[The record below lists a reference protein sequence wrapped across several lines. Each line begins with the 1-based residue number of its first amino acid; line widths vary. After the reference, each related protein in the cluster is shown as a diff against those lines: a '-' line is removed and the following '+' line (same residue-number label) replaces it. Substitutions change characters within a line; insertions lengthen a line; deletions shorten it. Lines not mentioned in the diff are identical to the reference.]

1 MQDWQKII
9 ITVVFA
15 LFISSNAIF
24 VANYAGEYDLIYVNI
39 LKSRYVKRLNIIGKI
54 IVLIVLFPFTIFT
67 LGFYVMSNLAYW
79 IWLGFS
85 LMFSKDRKAVI
96 QENKKHM
103 RDTSWHNRLSMM

>member
-1 MQDWQKII
+1 MQEWQVTIA
-9 ITVVFA
+9 VVSA
-15 LFISSNAIF
+15 LFISANAIF

-39 LKSRYVKRLNIIGKI
+39 LKSRYVKNLNIIGKI

-85 LMFSKDRKAVI
+85 LMFSKDRIIVI
-96 QENKKHM
+96 EEHKKHIKYT
-103 RDTSWHNRLSMM
+103 RWHNRLSMM

>member
-24 VANYAGEYDLIYVNI
+24 VANYAGEYDLIYVNM
-39 LKSRYVKRLNIIGKI
+39 LKSRYVKSLNIIGKI
-54 IVLIVLFPFTIFT
+54 IVIIVLFPFTIFT
-67 LGFYVMSNLAYW
+67 LGFYAVSNLLYW
-79 IWLGFS
+79 VWFCFS
-85 LMFSKDRKAVI
+85 FVFSKDRNAVI
-96 QENKKHM
+96 QENIEHM

>member
-24 VANYAGEYDLIYVNI
+24 VANYAVEYDLIYVNI

-54 IVLIVLFPFTIFT
+54 IALIVLFPFTIFT
-67 LGFYVMSNLAYW
+67 LGFYVTSNILYW
-79 IWLGFS
+79 AWFGFS
-85 LMFSKDRKAVI
+85 FVFAKDRKAII
-96 QENKKHM
+96 QEHKEHM
-103 RDTSWHNRLSMM
+103 RDTSWHSRLSK